1 MLQCRAAARERLTV
15 DVLVA
20 ELKASL
26 EWSEGTVA
34 VIRHV
39 WKEGGPELCGLDR
52 QPLSIGQVSGPVVLF
67 RQVSQI

>member
-1 MLQCRAAARERLTV
+1 M

-67 RQVSQI
+67 SLARQVSQI